1 MTYPSSD
8 SQISYKDYESFT
20 GFTLGKMLDEYK
32 MFVVDLHN
40 SQLNTIK
47 TYLWLSVVII
57 GAICSALMT
66 TDFHFETITGG
77 QAISISTLL
86 FSCFLSLKTFVSGT
100 RLLLGERGGAI
111 PLMTDS
117 YFGLLESAY
126 GDDGT
131 WTTHQTRQDWIEDLE
146 QKIDYLR
153 DIYNEKGVKIR
164 RLNTNL
170 VCSVYLGSIGALI
183 LFFCK

>member
-1 MTYPSSD
+1 MSST
-8 SQISYKDYESFT
+8 SLEPQKTFKEYEAFT
-20 GFTLGKMLDEYK
+20 GFTLGKMLDEFK
-32 MFVVDLHN
+32 MFAVDLHN

-66 TDFHFETITGG
+66 SDFHMRTVTGG
-77 QAISISTLL
+77 QAVSIPTLL
-86 FSCFLSLKTFVSGT
+86 FACFLSLRTFVSGT

-111 PLMTDS
+111 PVMTDS
-117 YFGLLESAY
+117 YFGLIEAAY
-126 GDDGT
+126 GADGT
-131 WTTHQTRQDWIEDLE
+131 FVPLKARQDWIEVLE

-153 DIYNEKGVKIR
+153 DIYHEKGVKIR

-183 LFFCK
+183 LFFSK

>member
-1 MTYPSSD
+1 MSYPSSD
-8 SQISYKDYESFT
+8 SQITYKDYESFT

-66 TDFHFETITGG
+66 TDFHFETVTGG

-86 FSCFLSLKTFVSGT
+86 LFLVLEDIRFRDETVAGRAWRRHSTDD
-100 RLLLGERGGAI
+100 RLIFRTA
-111 PLMTDS
+111 
-117 YFGLLESAY
+117 
-126 GDDGT
+126 
-131 WTTHQTRQDWIEDLE
+131 
-146 QKIDYLR
+146 
-153 DIYNEKGVKIR
+153 
-164 RLNTNL
+164 
-170 VCSVYLGSIGALI
+170 
-183 LFFCK
+183 

>member
-1 MTYPSSD
+1 
-8 SQISYKDYESFT
+8 
-20 GFTLGKMLDEYK
+20 
-32 MFVVDLHN
+32 
-40 SQLNTIK
+40 
-47 TYLWLSVVII
+47 
-57 GAICSALMT
+57 
-66 TDFHFETITGG
+66 
-77 QAISISTLL
+77 
-86 FSCFLSLKTFVSGT
+86 
-100 RLLLGERGGAI
+100 
-111 PLMTDS
+111 MTDS

-183 LFFCK
+183 LFFSK